1 MGKMKEVFAQHQQE
15 QNDFETY
22 YHEMYKIAQYMGTE
36 KIFHELYTAT
46 SQTKTNNQ
54 TKKQTNDRKTK

>member
-1 MGKMKEVFAQHQQE
+1 MGKMKEVFAQHQQ
-15 QNDFETY
+15 
-22 YHEMYKIAQYMGTE
+22 EMYKIAQYMGTE